1 MTMYVFMEKYEINQV
16 IVVEEVSDQERYL
29 RRIHLSRAQHFHKTI
44 CAPSEDSDQPIMQ
57 ECCIKY
63 FKEMYALDIC

>member
-29 RRIHLSRAQHFHKTI
+29 RRIHLSRAQHFLQDYL
-44 CAPSEDSDQPIMQ
+44 CAQRRLRSA
-57 ECCIKY
+57 Y
-63 FKEMYALDIC
+63 YARMLY